1 MKKLTIWQN
10 YDVDANDYRDW
21 LEEEFPDIDDE
32 WEQQRLVEDL
42 NLDYLEDERAN
53 LNVSCGTEILRFGD
67 LGLWDG
73 RVRTFTDT
81 NSSTISD
88 VLYLHQDCEYGEFFI
103 DEDGD
108 LRSRQSHHDGTNFY
122 LYRCWKPELSE
133 EQRENFRDA
142 IYERKCDDK
151 MIAQF
156 TNSIGP
162 VVKAVYGWE

>member
-1 MKKLTIWQN
+1 MEKLTIWQN
-10 YDVDANDYRDW
+10 YDLDVNDFREW
-21 LEEEFPDIDDE
+21 LEDEFPDIDDE

-42 NLDYLEDERAN
+42 NWDYLDDERAN

-73 RVRTFTDT
+73 RVRTFSDT
-81 NSSTISD
+81 NTSTISD
-88 VLYLHQDCEYGEFFI
+88 ILYLHQDCEYGEFFV

-108 LRSRQSHHDGTNFY
+108 LRSRQSHHDGTNCY
-122 LYRCWKPELSE
+122 LYRCWKPELTE
-133 EQRENFRDA
+133 EQREDFRDA
-142 IYERKCDDK
+142 IYARKCDEK

-162 VVKAVYGWE
+162 AVKAVYGWE